1 MSSYHK
7 YVFDSQNREFIGN
20 FDLMYQAEKNSRF
33 DSWHQDD
40 SRHLNR
46 SILLNLI
53 EHYNFSSILDIG
65 CGKGL
70 LTHMLK
76 KRNNF
81 VLGIDISP
89 TAIQIARARYPDIAF
104 EVENVSN
111 IQNLAR
117 LLETSGQDSESPSR
131 HRFDLV
137 VIAECLSYIHN
148 WKMVISELSRKIP
161 NIALSLYI
169 PENPIGYV
177 KNSSEL
183 VSEVSKYYQIYESIK
198 MEQSGFTIVYAH
210 SRAID

>member
-7 YVFDSQNREFIGN
+7 FVFDSQNREFIGD
-20 FDLMYQAEKNSRF
+20 FDLMYKAESSSNF

-40 SRHLNR
+40 SRQLNR

-53 EHYNFSSILDIG
+53 EYYNFSSILDVG

-76 KRNNF
+76 KKNNF

-89 TAIQIARARYPDIAF
+89 TAIQIARARYPDIVF

-111 IQNLAR
+111 IQNLSR
-117 LLETSGQDSESPSR
+117 LLKPSGQDIELPSR

-137 VIAECLSYIHN
+137 LIAECLSYIHN
-148 WKMVISELSRKIP
+148 WKMVISELSKKIP

-183 VSEVSKYYQIYESIK
+183 VSEVSKYYKIYESIK
-198 MEQSGFTIVYAH
+198 MEQSCFSIIFAH
-210 SRAID
+210 SHAVD